1 MADRDH
7 LENAF
12 SMPKGFK
19 IHEVRPRRHEILES
33 VTPLALPAAPP
44 PLGPLAAFVGT
55 WNGMGFN
62 TIFRPQHQTF
72 PLPTPSPGDN
82 LLELNLTSETLS
94 FNDSLG
100 SIPNRG
106 MLQDD
111 LFMNG
116 VPYVQSINDVTNPA
130 PPTGIHFEPGIWLSV
145 PATTDP
151 QESISVARM
160 ASIPHGTTVIAQGVA
175 LPTTNGPPN
184 IQPTDIT
191 PFPIGGGAPIRFP
204 SQTALTQGAARIPQD
219 LTPWL
224 NAGTITQGLL
234 DDPNQMLRKAISVQ
248 KILSTTTMIVST
260 NPKSPLF
267 GGGTSNIAFLL
278 GNATGNPANAN
289 AIQMDAIF
297 WIETVEHQLHIDF
310 PNGSAPTTVQPRGAP
325 FGLPVPTFLLDP
337 PVQLTG
343 PKIIKVTST
352 QIQYSQKVILNFN
365 GLSWPH
371 VSVAT
376 LVPADPLPIPDSA
389 WQ

>member
-19 IHEVRPRRHEILES
+19 IHEVRPRTREILEG

-44 PLGPLAAFVGT
+44 PLGPLAAFVGN

-72 PLPTPSPGDN
+72 PLPTPAPGDN

-151 QESISVARM
+151 QEPISVARM
-160 ASIPHGTTVIAQGVA
+160 ASIPHGTTIIAQGVI

-184 IQPTDIT
+184 IHPVDIT

-204 SQTALTQGAARIPQD
+204 SQTAATQGTARIPQD

-234 DDPNQMLRKAISVQ
+234 DDPNQMLKKAISVQ

-278 GNATGNPANAN
+278 GNAAGNPANAN

-325 FGLPVPTFLLDP
+325 FGLPVPTFLLDAP
-337 PVQLTG
+337 IQLTG

-376 LVPADPLPIPDSA
+376 LVPSAPLPIPESA